1 MGIEQDEL
9 LRQLLDERH
18 EQTMSLLREVRDKV
32 AQQNGRVGKLESTV
46 AVLQDRSPGRAGMF
60 AGGAVA
66 GGVAIIVKLIEALA
80 R

>member
-1 MGIEQDEL
+1 MPAEHDEL
-9 LRQLLDERH
+9 LLQLLDERH

-46 AVLQDRSPGRAGMF
+46 AVLHDRSPGRAGMW

>member
-1 MGIEQDEL
+1 MAIEQDEL

-46 AVLQDRSPGRAGMF
+46 AVLQDRSPGRAGMM